1 MTRSDQVQ
9 MSKLPAGYAQLA
21 LSPERLLDAP
31 LLELLA
37 ELDVTLDESSIT
49 DPSFTGAVVVT
60 RGRVILSMRAGQPD
74 WERDA
79 VARVL
84 LGRVFDVPLSPL
96 PEPYR
101 MSEV

>member
-1 MTRSDQVQ
+1 MTRFDQVQ
-9 MSKLPAGYAQLA
+9 TSKLPTGYAQLV
-21 LSPERLLDAP
+21 LSPQRLLGAP
-31 LLELLA
+31 LPELLA

-49 DPSFTGAVVVT
+49 DPSFTGAAMVT
-60 RGRVILSMRAGQPD
+60 RDGVILSMRPGQPD

-79 VARVL
+79 VARAL
-84 LGRVFDVPLSPL
+84 LGHVLDMPLLPL